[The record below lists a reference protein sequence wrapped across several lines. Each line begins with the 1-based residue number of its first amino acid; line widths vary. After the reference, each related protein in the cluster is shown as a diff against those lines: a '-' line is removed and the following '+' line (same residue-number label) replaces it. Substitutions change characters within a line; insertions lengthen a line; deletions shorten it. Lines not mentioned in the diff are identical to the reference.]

1 MGTSMKKYLTLL
13 ALVCVALPAAA
24 FDPLLTHKT
33 AAPKGCIDKDADKEE
48 LTLDDLIQ
56 ISLCNNPAL
65 SAGYMGVKAS
75 EAGLGQARAQ
85 YLPSV
90 NLTGTGNITGT
101 KVEGGNYAQ
110 GEPYTGKAEASWLL
124 FDFGGREAR
133 TSSTRNYVDAVR
145 YSYDAS
151 IQDTVLAVQSAY
163 LNLLAAQESL
173 VSAEASLDTYKQ
185 SYQEA
190 EKRYK
195 LGMVSLSDK
204 LQANT
209 RYEQAQLAVVQA
221 ENLIKQYRGAL
232 AILINLSPDMPIQ
245 LKKPV
250 YGEDMIQIANDN
262 VSDLMQTAVKE
273 RAELRAQYSTQ
284 QAAKKDV
291 TSAKTALLPSISA
304 TASAAYNDNWKHSNP
319 YTTNNAAGL
328 LVTMPLFSGFSNTYK
343 IQQASYAYK
352 QQIENTQALT
362 LQVQNEVWRA
372 YQNYKTA
379 LRSYEIS
386 QTVLESA
393 EENHRVAFRYYE
405 LGKGDILT
413 LLSAVAQLADARQ
426 NKITA
431 FYDLLLSK
439 ANLYR
444 SIGK

>member
-1 MGTSMKKYLTLL
+1 ML
-13 ALVCVALPAAA
+13 VALLCVSWPAAA
-24 FDPLLTHKT
+24 FDPLGAHTVE
-33 AAPKGCIDKDADKEE
+33 APKGCIDKDVASEE

-56 ISLCNNPAL
+56 ISLCTNPSL

-75 EAGLGQARAQ
+75 EAGLGQARAA
-85 YLPSV
+85 YLPTV
-90 NLTGTGNITGT
+90 TLTGTGNIAGE
-101 KVEGGNYAQ
+101 KIEGGHYTQ
-110 GEPYTGKAEASWLL
+110 GEPYSGKAEASWLL

-133 TSSTRNYVDAVR
+133 TSSTRHYVDAMR

-151 IQDTVLAVQSAY
+151 VQEMVLAVQTAY

-173 VSAEASLDTYKQ
+173 VSAQASLDTYKQ

-204 LQANT
+204 LQART
-209 RYEQAQLAVVQA
+209 RYEQAVLSVVQA
-221 ENLIKQYRGAL
+221 ENLMKQYGGAL
-232 AILINLSPDMPIQ
+232 AILVNLPPDTFIQ

-250 YGEDMIQIANDN
+250 FQEDMIQIENDD
-262 VSDLMQTAVKE
+262 VTRLMQTALE
-273 RAELRAQYSTQ
+273 NRPEIRAQQSTQ
-284 QAAKKDV
+284 EAAQKDV
-291 TSAKTALLPSISA
+291 TASKTAMLPSIGA
-304 TASAAYNDNWKHSNP
+304 TAAAAYNDNWKHDRL
-319 YTTNNAAGL
+319 YATNNSAGL
-328 LVTMPLFSGFSNTYK
+328 LVTMPLFTGFSNLYK
-343 IQQASYAYK
+343 VQQASYKY
-352 QQIENTQALT
+352 QQQVQNTQALK
-362 LQVQNEVWRA
+362 LQVENEVWRD

-386 QTVLESA
+386 QAVLESA

-405 LGKGDILT
+405 LGKGDILN

-431 FYDLLLSK
+431 FYSLLLSK